1 MNPASGARVGH
12 AQTHAPATHS
22 HAAHAGGS
30 GQVGG
35 SPVDAEVPEDASP
48 PVSSLVSAAP
58 LARLASPPVVDAAP
72 PGSPALLSGALPPQA
87 SVSASAGDQRCSV
100 EATRLGYAKP
110 MRALHCSLVALAVA
124 AAPACASRYKAD
136 ASAPTY
142 AAQAKISVK
151 MNKTGNRILRVEM
164 LHLAPPQKIDPTHRA
179 YVVWIAVPGEQ
190 ITRAGALN
198 YNDRRRRG
206 VLVATTPH
214 AKFEVVV
221 TLEGS
226 ATPGQPSQ
234 KEILRKL
241 VSKI

>member
-1 MNPASGARVGH
+1 
-12 AQTHAPATHS
+12 
-22 HAAHAGGS
+22 
-30 GQVGG
+30 
-35 SPVDAEVPEDASP
+35 
-48 PVSSLVSAAP
+48 
-58 LARLASPPVVDAAP
+58 
-72 PGSPALLSGALPPQA
+72 
-87 SVSASAGDQRCSV
+87 
-100 EATRLGYAKP
+100 
-110 MRALHCSLVALAVA
+110 MRALHCTLVALAVA
-124 AAPACASRYKAD
+124 TAPACASRYKAD
-136 ASAPTY
+136 ASAPTH

-151 MNKTGNRILRVEM
+151 LNKTGNRILRVEM
-164 LHLAPPQKIDPTHRA
+164 IHLAPPQKIDPTHRA

-226 ATPGQPSQ
+226 GTPAQPSQ
-234 KEILRKL
+234 KEILRRL